1 MNRIS
6 LLQVISKMLSSL
18 RVERSNLKMNSSEQD
33 CLGRS
38 FLAMPFFKF
47 LSSLL
52 VLISLSSSL
61 YAQKDPWQDHTVFR
75 INKEDAHASLFP
87 YENRETAIVD
97 SKEASQWYQSLNGLW
112 KFNLVKKP
120 SDRPLTFFEENF
132 DLSTWDNIKVPSN
145 WEVEGYDFP
154 IYLDEKYPF
163 NTQWPSAPQD
173 YNPVGSYKRTF
184 EVPAHWIER
193 EVFIHFGAVNSAFF
207 LWINGKQ
214 VGYSEDSKTPAEFN
228 ITKFLKSGTN
238 QIALQV
244 FRWSDGSYLEAQDM
258 LKVSGIERDIY
269 LFATPKV
276 HVYDFF
282 VKTGLDASYNNGVL
296 DLSVEVRNFAQPKAQ
311 YLVEITLLDD
321 QQDFKPVLTSTK
333 PMKVESDKPF
343 FLSLKEI
350 ILNPRK
356 WTAETPNLYTLL
368 ISLKDPKG
376 KTVEVISD
384 KIGFRRVEI
393 KNAQL
398 LVNGKAI
405 KIKGV
410 NRHEAHALQGH
421 YMTKDILLRDI
432 ELMKQANI
440 NAVRGSHYPNN
451 PLWYD
456 LMDQYGFYVIDEA
469 NIESQPLALEE
480 STKLGKEMSWLPAH
494 IDRTR
499 NMFERDKN
507 HPSIIIWSL
516 GNESGDGPVFDST
529 YQWLHKHDGTRP
541 VAYEPAKLHSYT
553 DIFSPMYAKIP
564 AIVEYAKSNPA
575 RPLIMC
581 EYAHVM
587 GNSGGNLQDYWNEIE
602 KYPSLQGGFIWEWA
616 DQGLLYTNS
625 KGVQYMAYGQDYHKD
640 LPTDGAFINKGLVN
654 GVRQPIPH
662 YYEVKK
668 VYQPVSFR
676 EVDLQKGIV
685 EIHNKYVFRNLDHL
699 NLEWEIT
706 ADGEPFAKGVVST
719 PEVAPGKS
727 GQLILPIHLP
737 ANDNREFVLTIR
749 ALVNEDMPFL
759 SIGFELAWDQFILK
773 ERSRLNTEVK
783 GTMQLSKSATELKIT
798 GNDFSITIN
807 KTTGMLSHLVYKNR
821 ELIRKGPAPEFW
833 RAPTDNDLGN
843 KMQEWASVW
852 KEAGRKANLQACTF
866 VKESPTEFVILS
878 TYHLPIVECKLDI
891 NYRIQVNGSIEVS
904 YHFKPGSKVL
914 PDIPRLGLQLTL
926 PQEFQYMKWYG
937 RGPHESYWDRKT
949 SAAIGIYKGT
959 LWDQVYLYPRP
970 QETGNKTDVRWMS
983 ITNADGIGLLLE
995 ANDQL
1000 LSTSAWPFSQDELD
1014 FEKGEGESASGLV
1027 PNVSKHSYDVINR
1040 DFVTWNIDMLQM
1052 GVGGDNSW
1060 GAPVHEQYRIKAK
1073 EYKYSFTL
1081 SLIDEE

>member
-1 MNRIS
+1 MKQ
-6 LLQVISKMLSSL
+6 LL
-18 RVERSNLKMNSSEQD
+18 
-33 CLGRS
+33 
-38 FLAMPFFKF
+38 FLAFVP
-47 LSSLL
+47 
-52 VLISLSSSL
+52 LISF
-61 YAQKDPWQDHTVFR
+61 AQQHDPWQDHTVFR

-97 SKEASQWYQSLNGLW
+97 SKESSQWYKSLNGLW
-112 KFNLVKKP
+112 KFKLVKKP
-120 SDRPLTFFEENF
+120 SERPLNFFEENY
-132 DLSTWDNIKVPSN
+132 DLSAWDNIKVPSN
-145 WEVEGYDFP
+145 WEVEGYDYP

-163 NTQWPSAPQD
+163 NSQWPAAPHD

-184 EVPAHWIER
+184 EIPATWKER
-193 EVFIHFGAVNSAFF
+193 EIFIHFGAVNSAFF
-207 LWINGKQ
+207 LWINGLQ

-228 ITKFLKSGTN
+228 ITKYLKSGTN
-238 QIALQV
+238 EIALQV

-258 LKVSGIERDIY
+258 LKMSGIERDIY
-269 LFATPKV
+269 LFATPTV
-276 HVYDFF
+276 HVYNFF
-282 VKTGLDASYNNGVL
+282 AKAGLDATYTNGML
-296 DLSVEVRNFAQPKAQ
+296 DLSVQIRNSDQTKAD
-311 YLVEITLLDD
+311 YLVEVSLLDD
-321 QQDFKPVLTSTK
+321 QQEFRPVFTSAKSVTRESEKPLH
-333 PMKVESDKPF
+333 
-343 FLSLKEI
+343 LSFQQAVT
-350 ILNPRK
+350 NPRK

-368 ISLKDPKG
+368 ISLKDSRG
-376 KTVEVISD
+376 KTIEVISD
-384 KIGFRRVEI
+384 KIGFRKVEI
-393 KNAQL
+393 KNTQL

-410 NRHEAHALQGH
+410 NRHEAHAVQGH
-421 YMTKDILLRDI
+421 YITKDIMLRDI

-507 HPSIIIWSL
+507 HPCIIIWSL

-529 YQWLHKHDGTRP
+529 YQWLHTHDGTRP
-541 VAYEPAKLHSYT
+541 VAYEPAKLRSYT

-564 AIVEYAKSNPA
+564 AIVDYAKSNPT

-625 KGVQYMAYGQDYHKD
+625 KGVKYMAYGQDYHKD

-654 GVRQPIPH
+654 GMRQPIPH

-685 EIHNKYVFRNLDHL
+685 QVQNKYVFKNLSHL
-699 NLEWEIT
+699 NMEWEIT
-706 ADGEPFAKGVVST
+706 ADGEPFAKGGVTT
-719 PEVAPGKS
+719 PEVAAGESAQVVVP
-727 GQLILPIHLP
+727 INLPI
-737 ANDNREFVLTIR
+737 NDSREFILTIS
-749 ALVNEDMPFL
+749 ALVNTETPL
-759 SIGFELAWDQFILK
+759 LPIGFELAWDQFVLK
-773 ERSRLNTEVK
+773 ERSLQKTEV
-783 GTMQLSKSATELKIT
+783 GGSIQVSKSNAEVSIT
-798 GNDFSITIN
+798 GKDFIISID
-807 KTTGMLSHLVYKNR
+807 KVTGTLSHILYKNN
-821 ELIRKGPAPEFW
+821 ELIRKGPRPEFW

-843 KMQEWASVW
+843 KMHEWAVVW
-852 KEAGRKANLQACTF
+852 KEAGSMANLQTCTIT
-866 VKESPTEFVILS
+866 KESLTEVAILS
-878 TYHLPIVECKLDI
+878 TYNLPTVECKLDVSYTI
-891 NYRIQVNGSIEVS
+891 RANGAIEVA
-904 YHFKPGSKVL
+904 YHFKPGSKAL
-914 PDIPRLGLQLTL
+914 PDVPRMGLQLTL
-926 PQEFQYMKWYG
+926 PQEFQYMRWYG

-983 ITNADGIGLLLE
+983 VTNKEGIGLLVE
-995 ANDQL
+995 AKEQL
-1000 LSTSAWPFSQDELD
+1000 LSSSVWPFSQDELD
-1014 FEKGEGESASGLV
+1014 FKAGAGQSASGLV
-1027 PNVSKHSYDVINR
+1027 PNVSKHSYDVIAR
-1040 DFVTWNIDMLQM
+1040 DFVTWNIDMFQM

-1060 GAPVHEQYRIKAK
+1060 GAPVHEQYRIKPR
-1073 EYKYSFTL
+1073 EYQYSFTL
-1081 SLIDEE
+1081 KLIDEY